1 MPVREGEK
9 SRTGTFYGAF
19 FKMQNQPLPL
29 LIWNYEEKLK
39 QTNKQTNRRNLQI
52 IKSKKLINNL
62 IKIVDFSDEK
72 KSN

>member
-1 MPVREGEK
+1 
-9 SRTGTFYGAF
+9 
-19 FKMQNQPLPL
+19 MQNQPLPL